1 MTSPLHR
8 FLFAAALALSAAAGA
23 SENRGIITVGLV
35 DTFSPDFYIR
45 TYSPT
50 LDHLI
55 GAMPQYRFNIV
66 EIDYRNIESDLAKY
80 RPSFIV
86 SSASTYL
93 SLLEKYGV
101 HQVATKE
108 PKVSTD
114 VSHTVASVF
123 LVKSGSSAR
132 SIGDLRGKAV
142 AASDTTSFDGWIIA
156 MGEVARLGAAPE
168 KFFSRVLET
177 RYGMPDPVTLLKAGK
192 ADAAVL
198 GNCEYEELLKAGIIR
213 EDDFRILNEKPAEG
227 LCRRSTER
235 FPDVVF
241 SSLPAIGAP
250 VIREVSVKLLTMPTE
265 KLDFQWTVA
274 NEFRPTYE
282 LMKSLNLSPFRDRRP
297 WTVQRVW
304 TEFKTEILLGLAFVL
319 AVLFHIVTINLLVK
333 RRTEELSLSV
343 RETEQYYREA
353 QENRQKLMTLERQNI
368 VSQLSSLFAHEIKQ
382 PITNIGYYVG
392 ALRMLWKKEN
402 PEDARAQKIFEG
414 IESEIMRS
422 ANIVEHVRSYAKK
435 RAKARV
441 ECSLEEITE
450 RAAKS
455 LNSPLLRLKKG
466 PGAKVLADPFEL
478 EFILTNFVRNAAS
491 AVCGRAD
498 AEIEL
503 GWEDAGNYWRCYAAD
518 NGPELSDEVF
528 ERLGKVGYST
538 KAEGLGFGLAIAA
551 GLAESNG
558 GHLEFKKRE
567 GGGLIASLFL
577 RKYVHG
583 EQKP

>member
-1 MTSPLHR
+1 
-8 FLFAAALALSAAAGA
+8 
-23 SENRGIITVGLV
+23 
-35 DTFSPDFYIR
+35 
-45 TYSPT
+45 
-50 LDHLI
+50 
-55 GAMPQYRFNIV
+55 
-66 EIDYRNIESDLAKY
+66 
-80 RPSFIV
+80 
-86 SSASTYL
+86 
-93 SLLEKYGV
+93 
-101 HQVATKE
+101 
-108 PKVSTD
+108 
-114 VSHTVASVF
+114 
-123 LVKSGSSAR
+123 
-132 SIGDLRGKAV
+132 
-142 AASDTTSFDGWIIA
+142 

-455 LNSPLLRLKKG
+455 LNSGSSCMNVGNLSYMSCPLI
-466 PGAKVLADPFEL
+466 PSILA
-478 EFILTNFVRNAAS
+478 
-491 AVCGRAD
+491 
-498 AEIEL
+498 
-503 GWEDAGNYWRCYAAD
+503 
-518 NGPELSDEVF
+518 
-528 ERLGKVGYST
+528 
-538 KAEGLGFGLAIAA
+538 
-551 GLAESNG
+551 
-558 GHLEFKKRE
+558 
-567 GGGLIASLFL
+567 
-577 RKYVHG
+577 
-583 EQKP
+583 